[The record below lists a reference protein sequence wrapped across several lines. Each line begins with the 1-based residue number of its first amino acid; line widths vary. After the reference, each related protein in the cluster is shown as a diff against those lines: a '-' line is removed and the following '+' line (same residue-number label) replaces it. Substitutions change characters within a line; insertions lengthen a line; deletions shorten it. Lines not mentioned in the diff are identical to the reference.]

1 MRCLGGSGRSVS
13 DATWSSCWLEVP
25 GTSRTFHRYSQL
37 LAPPEHTF

>member
-13 DATWSSCWLEVP
+13 GATWSSCWLERIGP
-25 GTSRTFHRYSQL
+25 STDTPTL